1 MKKIDEIPI
10 SIKQQEEPSDVGSR
24 AATPSES
31 MKVSMKSNDLVFE
44 EAINTEVAIEPTATT
59 KLAELKT

>member
-1 MKKIDEIPI
+1 MHKLAEIPI

-44 EAINTEVAIEPTATT
+44 EAINTEVAIEPSATA
-59 KLAELKT
+59 KLADIKT